1 VTARSS
7 HDTTVLLVEDEDAVR
22 TVAKRMLEREGFRVV
37 HAGSP
42 REAMDIVAH
51 HDDIAL
57 ILTDVVMPE
66 MSGPELVAKLWA
78 RCPGARVLFMSGYT
92 DDDFI
97 QRGLAAPGMALLQ
110 KPFSAQQLIEKVRDI
125 IGDVGDV

>member
-1 VTARSS
+1 MSDPAP
-7 HDTTVLLVEDEDAVR
+7 HETTVLLVEDEDAVR
-22 TVAKRMLEREGFRVV
+22 TVAVRMLEREGFHVV
-37 HAGSP
+37 HAASP
-42 REAMDIVAH
+42 SEALDIVDQ

-57 ILTDVVMPE
+57 ILTDVVMPG

-92 DDDFI
+92 DDDVI

-110 KPFSAQQLIEKVRDI
+110 KPFSAQQLIEKIREI
-125 IGDVGDV
+125 IGDV